1 VIWSHLFGYRNGSVF
16 ESGETIG
23 QDGAVIS
30 VVIIVVVLVIA
41 IPVAVLVS
49 AAVGAGV
56 LGWLLT
62 EDVNERHE
70 GTEWVDLA

>member
-1 VIWSHLFGYRNGSVF
+1 LVF
-16 ESGETIG
+16 ESGRVIG
-23 QDGAVIS
+23 QDGAVIG
-30 VVIIVVVLVIA
+30 VIIIVVVLVIA

-62 EDVNERHE
+62 EDVNERYE